1 MTAPTTTGTA
11 KVELPSATTILITRE
26 FAAPRHLVWRAYT
39 EPELVK
45 RWWAGEKGEVT
56 LVESDFRVG
65 GRWRQVMVAGPG
77 FEVGFNGEFRE
88 IVEFEKIVCT
98 ETFEGMPDAY
108 SVNTI
113 SFADSAGDPGRTTLT
128 MLIEHTEAAHRDA
141 HINSGMEEGMQG
153 SMDALERVAVSLR

>member
-1 MTAPTTTGTA
+1 MTSSTSTGTA
-11 KVELPSATTILITRE
+11 VVTLPSDTTILITRE
-26 FAAPRHLVWRAYT
+26 FNAPKSLVWRAYT
-39 EPELVK
+39 EPELIK

-88 IVEFEKIVCT
+88 IVDLEKIVCT

-113 SFADSAGDPGRTTLT
+113 TFAESGGRTTLT

-141 HINSGMEEGMQG
+141 HIDSGMEEGMQG
-153 SMDALERVAVSLR
+153 SMDALERVAAGLR